1 MWGRKVY
8 LGGTLKNNSVHC
20 YSNASDRKLNVLN
33 ILSDTE
39 EANTVTTA
47 VFAMRRQPG
56 TFAISER

>member
-1 MWGRKVY
+1 MLQR
-8 LGGTLKNNSVHC
+8 GGKRLCGAEKKELINSLL
-20 YSNASDRKLNVLN
+20 RR
-33 ILSDTE
+33 DTE